1 MNRKRYSTVEVA
13 KKAGVPR
20 ATLQFWIAT
29 GKIPAPAI
37 QLLENKAARYWSDQ
51 DLERIRRL
59 KGSLKPGPKL
69 KKK

>member
-1 MNRKRYSTVEVA
+1 MSRTGYTTVEVA

-29 GKIPAPAI
+29 GKIAAPAI
-37 QLLENKAARYWSDQ
+37 RLVEDKAARYWSDQ
-51 DLERIRRL
+51 DLEKIRKL
-59 KGSLKPGPKL
+59 KGTLKPGPKP